1 MQDLE
6 ILELHF
12 GVQATVLALAA
23 MERSMIENDS
33 MKLEFIALNF
43 LEALR
48 DHINSISNV
57 PRKVSS
63 YFLIRVH
70 MCGSSFIFCLLYFT
84 MMYF

>member
-23 MERSMIENDS
+23 MERNTIENDN
-33 MKLEFIALNF
+33 MKIDFIALNL
-43 LEALR
+43 LESLR

-57 PRKVSS
+57 PRKVSL
-63 YFLIRVH
+63 FLV
-70 MCGSSFIFCLLYFT
+70 FELLSNMDIYVNNLP
-84 MMYF
+84 YY

>member
-23 MERSMIENDS
+23 MDRSTIENDN
-33 MKLEFIALNF
+33 MKMDFIALNL
-43 LEALR
+43 LESLR

-57 PRKVSS
+57 PRKVSL
-63 YFLIRVH
+63 FLVFELLFH
-70 MCGSSFIFCLLYFT
+70 MHIYVNNVLYF
-84 MMYF
+84 FF